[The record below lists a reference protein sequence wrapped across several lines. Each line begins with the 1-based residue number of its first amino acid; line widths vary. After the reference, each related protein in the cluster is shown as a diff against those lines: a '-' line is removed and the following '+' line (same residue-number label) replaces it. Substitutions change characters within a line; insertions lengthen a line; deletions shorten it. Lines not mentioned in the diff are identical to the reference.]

1 MRVLLVDDN
10 PKIRQ
15 MVKRSL
21 AGSVDEF
28 YECSDG
34 AEALAAYTKYHP
46 DWVVM
51 DIVMEK
57 TDGITATEE
66 IKRHYPDAKVL
77 ILTEHNEPRLVAAS
91 KRAGAEKFVLKEN
104 LTELDDIIA
113 GTSRS

>member
-1 MRVLLVDDN
+1 MKVLLVDDN

-15 MVKRSL
+15 MVKRRL
-21 AGSVDEF
+21 AGAVDEF

-46 DWVVM
+46 DWVLM

-77 ILTEHNEPRLVAAS
+77 ILTQHNEPRLAAAS
-91 KRAGAEKFVLKEN
+91 KRAGAEEFVLKEN
-104 LTELDDIIA
+104 LTELESIIV
-113 GTSRS
+113 GTPRN